1 MKKRKSSISG
11 GKYELKKLQ
20 IHLRKYWQ
28 LYLLLLPAFVYV
40 LIFSYGPMYGIIIA
54 FKDFKPKLGY
64 WGSDWA
70 GLKYFKR
77 FLTYPDFWKLVRN
90 TLSISLYTLLTF
102 PCAIILALLFNELKG
117 VFFKD
122 RKSVV

>member
-1 MKKRKSSISG
+1 M
-11 GKYELKKLQ
+11 KKLQ

-102 PCAIILALLFNELKG
+102 PCAIILALLFNELKAY
-117 VFFKD
+117 FS
-122 RKSVV
+122 RKRYR